1 MISATMDL
9 LSLLYYC
16 LVIYVIVQ
24 FIRFLR
30 ADGDLTL
37 LWCECFGNKPEDKL
51 YKKVVWITGASS
63 GIGEELA
70 YQLAKLGAF
79 LVLSA
84 RRVAELERVK
94 QNCLDHSKLRVKD
107 ILVLLLDLNVSS
119 SHKDATKSVIQ
130 YFGKIDILIN
140 NAGRSQRSLFL
151 DTNLD
156 VYEAIMH
163 LNFLGTISLTKCVL
177 PYMIKQ
183 EKGQI
188 ITVSSLAG
196 LVAAPI
202 STGYASSKH
211 ALQGFFNSLRPELAN
226 YPGIIISTVCPGL
239 VHSNIVKNAFTEE
252 INKPISDNSAQTC
265 KMSTARCVQ
274 LMLVG
279 MANELKEMWISGQPL
294 LLYVYLWQYAPTLAW
309 LVANKMSVKRIK
321 NLKSGLDADV
331 SYFGDLKI
339 KAA

>member
-1 MISATMDL
+1 MDL
-9 LSLLYYC
+9 LSLLCYC
-16 LVIYVIVQ
+16 LVIYVIAQ
-24 FIRFLR
+24 LIRFLR

-37 LWCECFGNKPEDKL
+37 LWCECFGNKLDDKL
-51 YKKVVWITGASS
+51 FKKVVWITGASS

-94 QNCLDHSKLRVKD
+94 QNCLDHSKLQEKD
-107 ILVLLLDLNVSS
+107 ILVLLLDLNV
-119 SHKDATKSVIQ
+119 
-130 YFGKIDILIN
+130 DILIN

-163 LNFLGTISLTKCVL
+163 LNFLGTISLTQCVL

-188 ITVSSLAG
+188 VTVSSLAG
-196 LVAAPI
+196 LVGAPV

-211 ALQGFFNSLRPELAN
+211 ALQGFFNSLRPELAD
-226 YPGIIISTVCPGL
+226 YPGIIISTICPGL

-252 INKPISDNSAQTC
+252 INKTVPENSAQTY
-265 KMSTARCVQ
+265 KMSTTRCVQ

-279 MANELKEMWISGQPL
+279 MANELKEMWICGQPL

-309 LVANKMSVKRIK
+309 LIANKMSVKRVK

-331 SYFGDLKI
+331 SYFGDVKN

>member
-1 MISATMDL
+1 MLYRSLVKKWELSLNVTFWLVQFTWLFFILSNTRTMDL

-107 ILVLLLDLNVSS
+107 ILVLLLDLNVNS

-196 LVAAPI
+196 LVAAPV

-211 ALQGFFNSLRPELAN
+211 ALQ
-226 YPGIIISTVCPGL
+226 
-239 VHSNIVKNAFTEE
+239 
-252 INKPISDNSAQTC
+252 PISENSAQTC

-331 SYFGDLKI
+331 SYFGDLKT

>member
-1 MISATMDL
+1 MDL
-9 LSLLYYC
+9 LSVLCYC
-16 LVIYVIVQ
+16 LAIYVIVQ
-24 FIRFLR
+24 FVRFMR
-30 ADGDLTL
+30 ADADFTL
-37 LWCECFGNKPEDKL
+37 LWAECFGNKPEDKL
-51 YKKVVWITGASS
+51 FKKVIWITGASS

-70 YQLAKLGAF
+70 YQLAKLGAS

-84 RRVAELERVK
+84 RREAELQRVK
-94 QNCLDHSKLRVKD
+94 QNCLDHSKLQERD
-107 ILVLLLDLNVSS
+107 ILVLLLDLNESS
-119 SHKDATKSVIQ
+119 SHEVATKSVIQ
-130 YFGKIDILIN
+130 HFGKIDILVN

-151 DTNLD
+151 DTHLD
-156 VYEAIMH
+156 VYRAIMQ
-163 LNFLGTISLTKCVL
+163 LNFLGTVSLTKCVL

-188 ITVSSLAG
+188 VTVSSLAG
-196 LVAAPI
+196 LVAAPV

-211 ALQGFFNSLRPELAN
+211 ALQGFFNSLRPELAS
-226 YPGIIISTVCPGL
+226 YPDIIISTVCPGL
-239 VHSNIVKNAFTEE
+239 VHSNVVKNAFTEDLYKAVTE
-252 INKPISDNSAQTC
+252 TSVQTC
-265 KMSTARCVQ
+265 KMSTARCVR

-279 MANELKEMWISGQPL
+279 MANELKELWISEQPI

-331 SYFGDLKI
+331 SYFGEIKV

>member
-1 MISATMDL
+1 MLCFDYFNSLAFLILSNIRTMDL
-9 LSLLYYC
+9 ILLLCYC

-24 FIRFLR
+24 LIRFLR

-37 LWCECFGNKPEDKL
+37 LWCKCFGNKPDDKL
-51 YKKVVWITGASS
+51 FKKVVWITGASS

-94 QNCLDHSKLRVKD
+94 QNCLDHSKLQEKD
-107 ILVLLLDLNVSS
+107 ILVLLLDLN
-119 SHKDATKSVIQ
+119 
-130 YFGKIDILIN
+130 IDILIN

-163 LNFLGTISLTKCVL
+163 LNFLGTISLTQCVL

-188 ITVSSLAG
+188 VTVSSLAG
-196 LVAAPI
+196 LVGAPV

-226 YPGIIISTVCPGL
+226 YPEIIISTVCPGL

-252 INKPISDNSAQTC
+252 INKTVSENSAQTY
-265 KMSTARCVQ
+265 KMSTTRCVQ

-309 LVANKMSVKRIK
+309 LIANKMSVKRVK

-331 SYFGDLKI
+331 SYFGDVKN

>member
-1 MISATMDL
+1 MR
-9 LSLLYYC
+9 
-16 LVIYVIVQ
+16 Q
-24 FIRFLR
+24 
-30 ADGDLTL
+30 
-37 LWCECFGNKPEDKL
+37 K
-51 YKKVVWITGASS
+51 
-63 GIGEELA
+63 
-70 YQLAKLGAF
+70 
-79 LVLSA
+79 VLSST
-84 RRVAELERVK
+84 L
-94 QNCLDHSKLRVKD
+94 
-107 ILVLLLDLNVSS
+107 
-119 SHKDATKSVIQ
+119 
-130 YFGKIDILIN
+130 IDILIN

-196 LVAAPI
+196 LVAAPV

-252 INKPISDNSAQTC
+252 INKPISENSAQTC

-321 NLKSGLDADV
+321 NLKSGLWTGCLV
-331 SYFGDLKI
+331 SPQLFLHRPSRWLTYVRSWGWWIFGMSSPYRQGLHLLFKPT
-339 KAA
+339 

>member
-1 MISATMDL
+1 MLCFDYFNSLAFLILSNIRTMDL
-9 LSLLYYC
+9 ILLLCYC

-24 FIRFLR
+24 LIRFLR

-37 LWCECFGNKPEDKL
+37 LWCKCFGNKPDDKL
-51 YKKVVWITGASS
+51 FKKVVWITGASS

-94 QNCLDHSKLRVKD
+94 QNCLDHSKLQEKD

-119 SHKDATKSVIQ
+119 SHKSATKSVIQ

-163 LNFLGTISLTKCVL
+163 LNFLGTISLTQCVL

-188 ITVSSLAG
+188 VTVSSLAG
-196 LVAAPI
+196 LVGAPV

-211 ALQGFFNSLRPELAN
+211 ALQ
-226 YPGIIISTVCPGL
+226 TV
-239 VHSNIVKNAFTEE
+239 SE
-252 INKPISDNSAQTC
+252 NSAQTY
-265 KMSTARCVQ
+265 KMSTTRCVQ

-309 LVANKMSVKRIK
+309 LIANKMSVKRVK

-331 SYFGDLKI
+331 SYFGDVKN